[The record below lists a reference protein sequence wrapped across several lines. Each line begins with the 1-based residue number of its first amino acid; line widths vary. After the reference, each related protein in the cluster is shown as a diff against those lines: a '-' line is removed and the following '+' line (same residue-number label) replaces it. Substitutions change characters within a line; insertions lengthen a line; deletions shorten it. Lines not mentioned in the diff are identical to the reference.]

1 MDSILLNKKRFFAA
15 LKEYKKAYGHGVQ
28 NYIAISTGKSKGYIS
43 RIFQAFRDESKIK
56 EVKVSFEL
64 QIKIA
69 EACNSDYV
77 AFLQRGKEILQEVS
91 LSSPQNEKIVNIE
104 KKEDQEHF
112 EVTKQFIERKKAVNF
127 SRFLV
132 NIERKDPQ
140 TYNEM
145 YKEAEM
151 ADKMIRRHGIGGTK
165 CVGKGNGKA
174 SGE

>member
-15 LKEYKKAYGHGVQ
+15 LKEYKKTYGHGVQ

-56 EVKVSFEL
+56 ELKISFEL
-64 QIKIA
+64 QIEIA

-91 LSSPQNEKIVNIE
+91 LSPQAKDKLVKIE
-104 KKEDQEHF
+104 SKEDQEHL
-112 EVTKQFIERKKAVNF
+112 EVVKQFIERKKAVNF
-127 SRFLV
+127 NRFLV
-132 NIERKDPQ
+132 NIEKKDPQ

-151 ADKMIRRHGIGGTK
+151 ADKMIRRHGIGGAK
-165 CVGKGNGKA
+165 FIEKENGKA